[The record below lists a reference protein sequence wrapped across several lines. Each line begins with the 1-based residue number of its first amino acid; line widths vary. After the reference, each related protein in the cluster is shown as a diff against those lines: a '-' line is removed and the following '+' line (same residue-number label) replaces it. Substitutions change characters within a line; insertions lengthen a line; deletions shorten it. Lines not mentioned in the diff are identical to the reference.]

1 MCISEDTQAADAFQR
16 THKQQSTSVC
26 SPWTCSTGEKWT
38 FIVWNHWIV
47 GMFVIPAKATLA
59 LSYSTFL
66 YCSYPTSKHEHC
78 SVIDTPRRRSTES
91 SQLHENNYG
100 RKGQGHSLIQF
111 DQPQIFHGV
120 FFFSV
125 ETSFFTWLLV
135 DSSLTRGTVLA
146 FPCLGNRRWDGRQQI
161 TLLWEL
167 KVSISPHFKWQCP
180 NPHCGYIGRWSL

>member
-1 MCISEDTQAADAFQR
+1 MELLAMCISEDTQAAELVLQPMDMQHRGEMNIYSMKPLDRGDVCYPSKSHISAFLLHLLVLFLPDIQTR
-16 THKQQSTSVC
+16 A
-26 SPWTCSTGEKWT
+26 GEGPQNPLNFKKIT
-38 FIVWNHWIV
+38 TEGKDKVTVW
-47 GMFVIPAKATLA
+47 
-59 LSYSTFL
+59 S
-66 YCSYPTSKHEHC
+66 
-78 SVIDTPRRRSTES
+78 
-91 SQLHENNYG
+91 
-100 RKGQGHSLIQF
+100 SLINHRF
-111 DQPQIFHGV
+111 FMES
-120 FFFSV
+120 FFF